1 MKTMGLSHLVL
12 VSPQAFPDPV
22 ATARAAG
29 ADDILANARV
39 VGSLAEA
46 LDYFE
51 NSDFMRETLGEHIH
65 GFFLKKKR
73 GEWEKYSSTITEW
86 EIKHYLANS

>member
-1 MKTMGLSHLVL
+1 
-12 VSPQAFPDPV
+12 
-22 ATARAAG
+22 
-29 ADDILANARV
+29 
-39 VGSLAEA
+39 
-46 LDYFE
+46 
-51 NSDFMRETLGEHIH
+51 MRETLGEHIH